1 MSQEIKGYQKR
12 RCITNINS
20 TFGKQSLDMNV
31 QIDLDIRQVIK
42 HVYYVLVASNIAKE
56 HTIHKQHF
64 SS

>member
-31 QIDLDIRQVIK
+31 QIDLDTGKMIK
-42 HVYYVLVASNIAKE
+42 RCSSETMQKKHNLEAIVDQDVVL
-56 HTIHKQHF
+56 
-64 SS
+64 